1 MRYAW
6 LGCLFLGSLLF
17 AGTQDSDN
25 VNTRYRVETVIIS
38 GNGWTADLSSAG
50 AEKLSSSLRKRISAL
65 IGGAL
70 NPSALDDVATRLR
83 KELDATTVT
92 RHVMRGATPAY
103 VKVVFQVEGEGSR
116 FDLSAN
122 KFLYDAKQGV
132 SGALEGTA
140 KVRRNSFALG
150 LVSDGDELAE
160 RYAGLTARYENTRL
174 GSDHVHLQ
182 FEFDSFH
189 EQWNR
194 ATLDQLAPGPTGA
207 PEAATAAYRT
217 RQDFEPAVTFVIAEP
232 LTLTV
237 GASFERF
244 QDQYPRARM
253 EAANAATASLRYQ
266 GQFEESDYAQ
276 NVEAVYSLRAAT
288 RALDSDFAYARHRW
302 SFRYRMNHGKHVV
315 TDDVSA
321 GVLTGRAPLFDRYV
335 LGNSSTL
342 RGWNKFDL
350 DPLGGNRMVHNS
362 VDYRYG
368 CFEAFYDVGAIWDS
382 GVEPAIA
389 RHGIGVGLRQGSFSL
404 AVAFPV
410 RQGRADPIFM
420 MGMNY

>member
-25 VNTRYRVETVIIS
+25 VNTRYKVETVIVS
-38 GNGWTADLSSAG
+38 GNGWTADLSSG
-50 AEKLSSSLRKRISAL
+50 PTEKLSSGLRKQISAL
-65 IGGAL
+65 IGDAL
-70 NPSALDDVATRLR
+70 NPSALDQIATRLR
-83 KELDATTVT
+83 QELDATTVT
-92 RHVMRGATPAY
+92 RHIMRGATPAC
-103 VKVVFQVEGEGSR
+103 VKVVFQVEDKGSR
-116 FDLSAN
+116 FDLSVH
-122 KFLYDAKQGV
+122 KFLYNSRQGG
-132 SGALEGTA
+132 SGALEGAA
-140 KVRRNSFALG
+140 KVRHNSLAFG
-150 LVSDGDELAE
+150 LVSDGDELVE

-174 GSDHVHLQ
+174 GSDRVHLQ

-194 ATLDQLAPGPTGA
+194 ATLDRLAPGPMGA

-217 RQDFEPAVTFVIAEP
+217 RQNFEPAVTFVIAKP

-244 QDQYPRARM
+244 QNQYPGAHM
-253 EAANAATASLRYQ
+253 EAANAATASLRFH
-266 GQFEESDYAQ
+266 GQFDESDYVQ
-276 NVEAVYSLRAAT
+276 NVEADYNLRAAT
-288 RALDSDFAYARHRW
+288 RVLDSDFAYARHRW
-302 SFRYRMNHGKHVV
+302 GFRYRMNHGKHVV

-321 GVLTGRAPLFDRYV
+321 GVLTGKAPLFDRYV

-350 DPLGGNRMVHNS
+350 DPVGGNRMVHNS
-362 VDYRYG
+362 VEYRYG
-368 CFEAFYDVGAIWDS
+368 CLEIFYDMGAIWDS
-382 GVEPAIA
+382 GVEPATA
-389 RHGIGVGLRQGSFSL
+389 RHGTGVGLRQGSFSL
-404 AVAFPV
+404 AVAFPI

>member
-25 VNTRYRVETVIIS
+25 VNTRYKVETVIVS
-38 GNGWTADLSSAG
+38 GNGWTADLSLAG
-50 AEKLSSSLRKRISAL
+50 AGKLSASLRKRISAL

-70 NPSALDDVATRLR
+70 NPSALDDIATRLR

-92 RHVMRGATPAY
+92 RHVLKGATPAY
-103 VKVVFQVEGEGSR
+103 VKVVFQVEDKSSR
-116 FDLSAN
+116 LDLSVP
-122 KFLYDAKQGV
+122 KFLYNAKQGG

-140 KVRRNSFALG
+140 KVKHNSFALG
-150 LVSDGDELAE
+150 LVSDGDELVE
-160 RYAGLTARYENTRL
+160 RYAGLTARYENTSL
-174 GSDHVHLQ
+174 GSDRVHMQ

-194 ATLDQLAPGPTGA
+194 ATLDRLAPGPTGA
-207 PEAATAAYRT
+207 LEAATAAYRT
-217 RQDFEPAVTFVIAEP
+217 RQNFEPAVTLVIAEP

-244 QDQYPRARM
+244 QDQYPGAHM
-253 EAANAATASLRYQ
+253 EAANAAAASLLFHE
-266 GQFEESDYAQ
+266 QFDESDCVQ
-276 NVEAVYSLRAAT
+276 NVEASYNLRAAT
-288 RALDSDFAYARHRW
+288 RALDSDFAYTRHRW
-302 SFRYRMNHGKHVV
+302 GFRYRMNHGKHVV

-321 GVLTGRAPLFDRYV
+321 GVLTGSAPLYDRYV

-389 RHGIGVGLRQGSFSL
+389 RHGVGVGLRQGSFSL
-404 AVAFPV
+404 AVAFPI

>member
-1 MRYAW
+1 MRYSW
-6 LGCLFLGSLLF
+6 LGCLCLGSLLF

-25 VNTRYRVETVIIS
+25 VNTRYKVETVIVS
-38 GNGWTADLSSAG
+38 GNGWIADFSFAGAQRLSSG
-50 AEKLSSSLRKRISAL
+50 LRKQISAL

-70 NPSALDDVATRLR
+70 NPSALDDIATRLR

-103 VKVVFQVEGEGSR
+103 VKVVFEVEDKGAR
-116 FDLSAN
+116 FDLAVP
-122 KFLYDAKQGV
+122 KFLYNASQGG

-140 KVRRNSFALG
+140 KARHNSLALG
-150 LVSDGDELAE
+150 LVSDGDELVE
-160 RYAGLTARYENTRL
+160 RYTGLTARYENTRL
-174 GSDHVHLQ
+174 GTDCVHLQ

-194 ATLDQLAPGPTGA
+194 ATLEQLAPGPAGA

-217 RQDFEPAVTFVIAEP
+217 RQNFEPAVTFVIAEP

-244 QDQYPRARM
+244 QDQYPAPRM
-253 EAANAATASLRYQ
+253 EAANAAIASLRYQ
-266 GQFEESDYAQ
+266 GQFQESDYAQ
-276 NVEAVYSLRAAT
+276 SVEAVYSLRAAT
-288 RALDSDFAYARHRW
+288 RVLDSDFAYARHRW

-315 TDDVSA
+315 TDDLSA
-321 GVLTGRAPLFDRYV
+321 GFLTGRAPLFDRFV

-362 VDYRYG
+362 VEYRYG
-368 CFEAFYDVGAIWDS
+368 CFEAFYDAGAIWDG
-382 GVEPAIA
+382 GVEPAVA
-389 RHGIGVGLRQGSFSL
+389 RQGAGVGLRQGSFSL
-404 AVAFPV
+404 AVAFPI

>member
-1 MRYAW
+1 LA
-6 LGCLFLGSLLF
+6 F
-17 AGTQDSDN
+17 
-25 VNTRYRVETVIIS
+25 
-38 GNGWTADLSSAG
+38 
-50 AEKLSSSLRKRISAL
+50 
-65 IGGAL
+65 
-70 NPSALDDVATRLR
+70 
-83 KELDATTVT
+83 
-92 RHVMRGATPAY
+92 
-103 VKVVFQVEGEGSR
+103 
-116 FDLSAN
+116 
-122 KFLYDAKQGV
+122 
-132 SGALEGTA
+132 
-140 KVRRNSFALG
+140 G
-150 LVSDGDELAE
+150 LVSDGDELVE

-174 GSDHVHLQ
+174 GSDRVHLQ

-189 EQWNR
+189 EQWNS
-194 ATLDQLAPGPTGA
+194 ATLDRLAPGPTGV

-217 RQDFEPAVTFVIAEP
+217 RQNFEPAVTFVIAEP

-244 QDQYPRARM
+244 QNQYPGAHM
-253 EAANAATASLRYQ
+253 EAANAATASLRFH
-266 GQFEESDYAQ
+266 GQFDESDCVQ
-276 NVEAVYSLRAAT
+276 NLEAVYSLRAAT
-288 RALDSDFAYARHRW
+288 RALDSDFAYTRHRW
-302 SFRYRMNHGKHVV
+302 GFRYRMSHGKHVV

-362 VDYRYG
+362 VEYRYG
-368 CFEAFYDVGAIWDS
+368 CFEVFYDTGAIWDS
-382 GVEPAIA
+382 GVEPATA

-404 AVAFPV
+404 AVAFPI